1 MAADQRPKLPVRHI
15 LMDSNIHLI
24 PARRFTGRVAAT
36 RMRLGAPG
44 AMLRRL
50 AGKIFGV
57 NGPQCDAGCTALLT
71 QAAFAQNAHVVVE
84 SSFAYAIEANS
95 PRRLNGT
102 NLFDRM

>member
-1 MAADQRPKLPVRHI
+1 
-15 LMDSNIHLI
+15 
-24 PARRFTGRVAAT
+24 
-36 RMRLGAPG
+36 MRLGAPG

-95 PRRLNGT
+95 SRRLNGT
-102 NLFDRM
+102 NLFDRKQVGHNDGIAPPHGYWLGRPGK